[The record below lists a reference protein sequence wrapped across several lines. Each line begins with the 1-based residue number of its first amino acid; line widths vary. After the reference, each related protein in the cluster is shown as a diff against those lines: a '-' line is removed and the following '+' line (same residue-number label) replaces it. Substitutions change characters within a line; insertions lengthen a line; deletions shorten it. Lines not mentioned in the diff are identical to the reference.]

1 MPSAPPLA
9 TPPRAAPS
17 PVAAPV
23 PGAPLLE
30 VRDLAVAHR
39 AMLGTT
45 PILRGVSLS
54 IMPGEILGV
63 VGESGAG
70 KSMIGT
76 AITGLL
82 EPPLHMAGG
91 EVVYDGRRI
100 DGLPSAERRALRGAE
115 IATIF
120 QDPMTSLNPVFTIER
135 QLVETIMLHRGV
147 RRREAREEAVD
158 LLARV
163 GIPAP
168 AERLRSY
175 PHEFSGGMRQ
185 RVVIALALG
194 GRPRL
199 MIADEPTTAL
209 DVSVQ
214 AQIVALL
221 RDLCRER
228 GMAVMLVTHDM
239 GVIASVADRIAVV
252 YAGRIVEIGPVA
264 DVIRAPLHP
273 YTRGL
278 MDSIPAIGRSRG
290 RLRQIPGAMP
300 RPGSVPSGCA
310 FRPRCAM
317 AVETC
322 AAERPPERGTPMH
335 HADCWRIGEGGDR

>member
-1 MPSAPPLA
+1 MPA
-9 TPPRAAPS
+9 TPS
-17 PVAAPV
+17 PVPAPTDAAALGV
-23 PGAPLLE
+23 PLLE

-39 AMLGTT
+39 SMLGDT

-54 IMPGEILGV
+54 IGPGEILGV

-82 EPPLHMAGG
+82 DPPLAMTGG
-91 EVVYDGRRI
+91 EIVYGGRRI
-100 DGLPSAERRALRGAE
+100 DTLGPDQRRALRGAE

-120 QDPMTSLNPVFTIER
+120 QDPMTSLNPVFTVER
-135 QLVETIMLHRGV
+135 QLVETLGLHRGLAG
-147 RRREAREEAVD
+147 RAARDEAVA
-158 LLARV
+158 LLGRV

-185 RVVIALALG
+185 RVVIALALA

-199 MIADEPTTAL
+199 IVADEPTTAL

-214 AQIVALL
+214 AQIVELL
-221 RDLCRER
+221 RDLSRET
-228 GMAVMLVTHDM
+228 GMSVMLVTHDM
-239 GVIASVADRIAVV
+239 GVIAAVADRVAVV
-252 YAGRIVEIGPVA
+252 YAGRVVETGPVA
-264 DVIRAPLHP
+264 DVLRAPLHP

-278 MDSIPAIGRSRG
+278 MDSIPVIGRSRG

-300 RPGSVPSGCA
+300 RPGAVPEGCA
-310 FRPRCAM
+310 FRPRCPQA
-317 AVETC
+317 ADVC
-322 AAERPPERGTPMH
+322 ARDLPPERGTARH
-335 HADCWRIGEGGDR
+335 HADCWMAPGGPGA